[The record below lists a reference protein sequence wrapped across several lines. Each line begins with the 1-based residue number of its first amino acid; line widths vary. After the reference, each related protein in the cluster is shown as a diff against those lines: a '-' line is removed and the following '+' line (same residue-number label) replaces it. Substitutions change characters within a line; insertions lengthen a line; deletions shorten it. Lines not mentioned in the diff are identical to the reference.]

1 MSIKRQVIGLI
12 LLLFM
17 SAFSAVVWVVN
28 VKKEQKDERIIQEST
43 NLKFLFKEIRVSLY
57 RSNTQVNNDEISN
70 ELQDI
75 DKGLQTL
82 ILSLKQGSKEYSQ
95 DEITALRKKVS
106 TFKYNVQ
113 RYQSSHAIIKNS
125 VAYVHRKYALVLSS
139 HSDNKNEIAMHAAI
153 ENVLFDYYADI
164 LDTNTSNFKAYK
176 TESIKNRLLLLHVN
190 QILKQYKVIQASKHS
205 IDTLSLTV
213 LQDSQSFISTSTE
226 AIAQMKEMNKMMFIS
241 FVVTTIW
248 LLIYGFASFIRAQ
261 KDYQKIRSLK
271 NDLQQ
276 FVDALNRSAIVSK
289 SDPKGTIIYVNDKFC
304 EVSGYAKDELIGKGH
319 NIVRHED
326 MPREIFTQLW
336 QEIQQNKTFHALIKN
351 KAKNGKPY
359 YVDTHISAILDL
371 DGNIQEYVAVRY
383 DVTEL
388 VHTRDE
394 ALSAQ
399 KSKDK
404 FLSTMSHELRTPLNA
419 VIGFSE
425 LLQKSLT
432 DPAYTTYINSIVD
445 SAQDLLRL
453 INDILDL
460 AKIESGSFKIVNAPF
475 NLEISLGKLI
485 QRYNTQ
491 ALESDITLE
500 CFCKSNN
507 TLELYGDWLRISQ
520 VISNLLSNAIKFTL
534 KKGTVQ
540 CSAFYENN
548 ELHIRVEDTGIG
560 IQEEDLENV
569 FSPFTQADDTTTRA
583 YGGAGLGLS
592 ISKDLIEMMGGRFEV
607 KSEVNVGSSF
617 DIYIPLEICE
627 KNKNVDAI
635 SASDTSFDFK
645 GHVLVVEDNKTN
657 QLMLC
662 MMLEDLGLSSD
673 VADNGQIAIDV
684 YQEGKYDLILMD
696 ENMPVMGGTEAMQ
709 KLHDM
714 YESLVPVIVVTANV
728 VQGDREKFL
737 EDGMDDYIPK
747 PVNEKDLAS
756 VISKYLSRA

>member
-271 NDLQQ
+271 NDLHPSC
-276 FVDALNRSAIVSK
+276 V
-289 SDPKGTIIYVNDKFC
+289 
-304 EVSGYAKDELIGKGH
+304 
-319 NIVRHED
+319 
-326 MPREIFTQLW
+326 
-336 QEIQQNKTFHALIKN
+336 
-351 KAKNGKPY
+351 
-359 YVDTHISAILDL
+359 
-371 DGNIQEYVAVRY
+371 
-383 DVTEL
+383 
-388 VHTRDE
+388 
-394 ALSAQ
+394 
-399 KSKDK
+399 
-404 FLSTMSHELRTPLNA
+404 
-419 VIGFSE
+419 
-425 LLQKSLT
+425 
-432 DPAYTTYINSIVD
+432 
-445 SAQDLLRL
+445 
-453 INDILDL
+453 
-460 AKIESGSFKIVNAPF
+460 
-475 NLEISLGKLI
+475 
-485 QRYNTQ
+485 
-491 ALESDITLE
+491 
-500 CFCKSNN
+500 
-507 TLELYGDWLRISQ
+507 
-520 VISNLLSNAIKFTL
+520 
-534 KKGTVQ
+534 
-540 CSAFYENN
+540 
-548 ELHIRVEDTGIG
+548 
-560 IQEEDLENV
+560 
-569 FSPFTQADDTTTRA
+569 
-583 YGGAGLGLS
+583 
-592 ISKDLIEMMGGRFEV
+592 
-607 KSEVNVGSSF
+607 
-617 DIYIPLEICE
+617 
-627 KNKNVDAI
+627 
-635 SASDTSFDFK
+635 
-645 GHVLVVEDNKTN
+645 
-657 QLMLC
+657 
-662 MMLEDLGLSSD
+662 
-673 VADNGQIAIDV
+673 
-684 YQEGKYDLILMD
+684 LILSHHILQ
-696 ENMPVMGGTEAMQ
+696 PHILGYF
-709 KLHDM
+709 H
-714 YESLVPVIVVTANV
+714 
-728 VQGDREKFL
+728 QGLR
-737 EDGMDDYIPK
+737 
-747 PVNEKDLAS
+747 
-756 VISKYLSRA
+756 